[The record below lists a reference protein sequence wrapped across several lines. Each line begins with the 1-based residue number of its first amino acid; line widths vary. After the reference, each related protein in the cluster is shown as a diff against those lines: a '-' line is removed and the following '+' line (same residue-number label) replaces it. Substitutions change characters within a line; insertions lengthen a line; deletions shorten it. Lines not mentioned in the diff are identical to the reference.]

1 MKENTKHTNKQTSK
15 NHKTHL
21 KQTKVETPTNDMVVE
36 GKLGAWNTN
45 FIYAAPYVAS
55 NKSTPRDFSCSQVE
69 KSRHYV
75 LPVPKVPEILKNNDK
90 YYYMKLVAILCCSVD
105 GKLLHKEKQF

>member
-1 MKENTKHTNKQTSK
+1 MEYQLYLRCPIRGLQQVYSQT
-15 NHKTHL
+15 
-21 KQTKVETPTNDMVVE
+21 
-36 GKLGAWNTN
+36 
-45 FIYAAPYVAS
+45 
-55 NKSTPRDFSCSQVE
+55 SCSQVE

-105 GKLLHKEKQF
+105 GKLLRKEKQF